1 MSDAYHT
8 GNMELNQLGILCLDY
23 LSEVMAADPAHDIS
37 HIKRVVQ
44 NTLKL
49 TKVENGNLAVTIP
62 AAWLHD
68 CVSVAKDSP
77 LRKQASKLAADEA
90 IRFLE
95 SVNYPADLLPAIY
108 HAIEAHSFSA
118 NLETKTLEARIVQ
131 DADRLEAV
139 GAIGLARCFL
149 TGGSMGTLLYD
160 PADPFADHRAL
171 DDRSYTVDH
180 FYCKLLGLQ
189 DTMKTEA
196 GLAEAIKRTDY
207 MKAFL
212 RQLGAEIGQPARVS

>member
-1 MSDAYHT
+1 
-8 GNMELNQLGILCLDY
+8 MELKQLKTLCLDY
-23 LSEVMAADPAHDIS
+23 LSEVMTADPAHDIS
-37 HIKRVVQ
+37 HVKRVVQ

-49 TKVENGNLAVTIP
+49 TETEHANLAVTIP

-77 LRKQASKLAADEA
+77 LRKQASKLAAVEA
-90 IRFLE
+90 VRFLK
-95 SVNYPADLLPAIY
+95 SVNYPADLLPPIY

-118 NLETKTLEARIVQ
+118 NLETETLEARIVQ

-149 TGGSMGTLLYD
+149 TGGSMGSVLYD
-160 PADPFADHRAL
+160 PADPFAQDRAL
-171 DDRSYTVDH
+171 DDRGYTVDH
-180 FYCKLLGLQ
+180 FYSKLLGLQ

-196 GLAEAIKRTDY
+196 GRAEAIKRTDY
-207 MKAFL
+207 LKAFL
-212 RQLGAEIGQPARVS
+212 QQLSAEIGHPAPDV